1 MVEIVIVMMD
11 GLSLALSRLPTRTTS
26 GTTTATSKT
35 WGRDNGHQP
44 GLGQRGAPGVTGPA
58 RDMAVRGMAAGLV
71 NEMRRLTT
79 APGMVTYNGTAMED
93 SGTLGTGLVLILI
106 VDLNVLLLNLYLA
119 VILDL
124 NMLNN
129 LINNL
134 PLRREQRSESDG
146 EFLYVP
152 GWGRGAALLPRERRA
167 AGFYR
172 NGVWVDRPRNDME
185 ERWQRGGGGEVRT
198 QRRED
203 RQQQW
208 LDGTFRP
215 AAFRRA
221 AEQARGGLVPNPEM
235 REHFREILRRADGRV
250 EPQSRR
256 DEPPPT
262 EMPADDK
269 GNDDAAHQVLGD
281 GTFSSPWWT
290 AEEWRRWRARRGRS
304 TEQPVEV
311 GLDWSGPGMPSLV
324 DFVAELMGGT
334 VGGSTCSC
342 EGVGTSTYT
351 SSSTSSSCG
360 TTDTLVNVGAEEVR
374 VGTMAGEEEEAVTL
388 MQTGVG
394 LGGPER
400 EGEEEDVENASLG
413 NGRPVD
419 DAVPGPAAPEEP
431 DEPYGLS
438 ADERDELVEL
448 GWDEGVVNDLH
459 EFLLYLQETR
469 DGAGAEAVAWAV
481 GQWAHALIL
490 AESTLDLA
498 ADTLFRR
505 VQGVAEQR
513 PPEYG
518 VRGRLC
524 VGFAGFQKIL
534 GEMHLRIAQRLLQ
547 DEWMSVSEIGDPP
560 LLGPAGGV
568 IAGDTNTAALALE
581 VARERARDLVERARR
596 IRRERR
602 AAGASRSSWE
612 DANNGDVAHGG
623 PGGDEGDS
631 HSLMQLT
638 LQKRWPSTTWGW
650 TMTCDAV

>member
-1 MVEIVIVMMD
+1 M
-11 GLSLALSRLPTRTTS
+11 
-26 GTTTATSKT
+26 
-35 WGRDNGHQP
+35 
-44 GLGQRGAPGVTGPA
+44 
-58 RDMAVRGMAAGLV
+58 
-71 NEMRRLTT
+71 
-79 APGMVTYNGTAMED
+79 
-93 SGTLGTGLVLILI
+93 
-106 VDLNVLLLNLYLA
+106 NV
-119 VILDL
+119 V
-124 NMLNN
+124 
-129 LINNL
+129 
-134 PLRREQRSESDG
+134 
-146 EFLYVP
+146 
-152 GWGRGAALLPRERRA
+152 
-167 AGFYR
+167 
-172 NGVWVDRPRNDME
+172 
-185 ERWQRGGGGEVRT
+185 
-198 QRRED
+198 
-203 RQQQW
+203 
-208 LDGTFRP
+208 
-215 AAFRRA
+215 
-221 AEQARGGLVPNPEM
+221 
-235 REHFREILRRADGRV
+235 
-250 EPQSRR
+250 
-256 DEPPPT
+256 
-262 EMPADDK
+262 
-269 GNDDAAHQVLGD
+269 
-281 GTFSSPWWT
+281 
-290 AEEWRRWRARRGRS
+290 
-304 TEQPVEV
+304 
-311 GLDWSGPGMPSLV
+311 
-324 DFVAELMGGT
+324 
-334 VGGSTCSC
+334 
-342 EGVGTSTYT
+342 
-351 SSSTSSSCG
+351 
-360 TTDTLVNVGAEEVR
+360 AEEVR

-400 EGEEEDVENASLG
+400 DGGEEDVENASLG

-419 DAVPGPAAPEEP
+419 DAVPGPAEEP

-469 DGAGAEAVAWAV
+469 DGAGPEAVAWAV

-505 VQGVAEQR
+505 VEGVAEQR

-534 GEMHLRIAQRLLQ
+534 GEMHLRMAQRLRIAQRLLQ

-560 LLGPAGGV
+560 LLGPARGV

-581 VARERARDLVERARR
+581 VARGRARDLVERARR

-638 LQKRWPSTTWGW
+638 REEEVALDDLGVDDDLRRSLRDLLHGLQEQENRDVGAEYRWGVQQVVAAAEDAHRAAEC
-650 TMTCDAV
+650 MTGSCRPPL